1 MLFKPEDLSYGYDP
15 IQEAADILN
24 ESVYLDESE
33 SILSPMAVPVVE
45 NARIGANVVAFA
57 DIERLSEEHGLDYI
71 DTMQAIAET
80 NNISM
85 DHLAV
90 SVPEWK
96 IIANPEIVNELSNV
110 IVAPISSNNPV
121 YQFIEACIDATIE
134 EADESIFTEAC
145 DELLLELSDELI
157 KRAAM
162 KRYRNIADN
171 VSKMEY
177 IRKYGQKRFNPMS
190 GKFEYS
196 QRDVNAHNRLRD
208 KMKEEA
214 RKGKRTLGRAAKI
227 MKDEEYTRTAENNIR
242 SSRPDDIKFNK
253 IIADEFENS
262 SKMGYDNKS
271 KLRDIRNK
279 LSIMKAKIKQDTPVK
294 YIVQAISSLKKKY
307 QEYKAKLDKVPDDQK
322 NVIQKICSLIMKAI
336 DKFNEYVQKIKDI
349 PEKNEQDAVND
360 AYKKYAE
367 MSKNQGKFKFN
378 FNF

>member
-1 MLFKPEDLSYGYDP
+1 MLYKNEDFETDL
-15 IQEAADILN
+15 IQEASDILD
-24 ESVYLDESE
+24 EAVYLEQDEVDAIPSTIPVIENSRLNTNIVKLSDVDKISE
-33 SILSPMAVPVVE
+33 SYCV
-45 NARIGANVVAFA
+45 
-57 DIERLSEEHGLDYI
+57 DYF
-71 DTMQAIAET
+71 DAMQIIAES
-80 NNISM
+80 NDISI
-85 DHLAV
+85 DDLAV
-90 SVPEWK
+90 SVPEWE
-96 IIANPEIVNELSNV
+96 IIADPDIVNELSNV
-110 IVAPISSNNPV
+110 VVAPISSNNLM
-121 YQFIEACIDATIE
+121 YQFIEECINATIE
-134 EADESIFTEAC
+134 EDDESIFIEAC

-162 KRYRNIADN
+162 KRYSNIVDN
-171 VSKMEY
+171 ASKMEF

-227 MKDEEYTRTAENNIR
+227 MKDEEYTRTAENNII

-253 IIADEFENS
+253 RIADEFENS
-262 SKMGYDNKS
+262 SKMGYDNKD

-279 LSIMKAKIKQDTPVK
+279 LSVMKAKIKQDTPVK

-322 NVIQKICSLIMKAI
+322 TVIQKICSLIMKAI
-336 DKFNEYVQKIKDI
+336 DKFNEYVQKIKNK
-349 PEKNEQDAVND
+349 PEQDEQDAVND

-367 MSKNQGKFKFN
+367 MSKNGKFHFN

>member
-1 MLFKPEDLSYGYDP
+1 
-15 IQEAADILN
+15 
-24 ESVYLDESE
+24 VYLEQDEVDAIPSTIPVIENSRLNTNIVKLSDVDKISE
-33 SILSPMAVPVVE
+33 SYCV
-45 NARIGANVVAFA
+45 
-57 DIERLSEEHGLDYI
+57 DYF
-71 DTMQAIAET
+71 DAMQIIAES
-80 NNISM
+80 NDISI
-85 DHLAV
+85 DDLAV
-90 SVPEWK
+90 SVPEWE
-96 IIANPEIVNELSNV
+96 IIADPDIVNELSNV
-110 IVAPISSNNPV
+110 VVAPINSNNQV

-134 EADESIFTEAC
+134 EDDESIFTEAC

-162 KRYRNIADN
+162 KRYQNIADN
-171 VSKMEY
+171 AQKMEF

-190 GKFEYS
+190 GRFEYS
-196 QRDVNAHNRLRD
+196 QRDANAHAHLRG
-208 KMKEEA
+208 KMREEA

-279 LSIMKAKIKQDTPVK
+279 LSVMKAKIKKDTPVK

-336 DKFNEYVQKIKDI
+336 DKFNEYVQKIKDM

-367 MSKNQGKFKFN
+367 MSKNGKFHFN